1 MKALHVALCQ
11 YCSTNRSL
19 VFVFLSVIIIFSC
32 LFQLMLDPPVY
43 RILPLVSPSPQ
54 LSHLPVRLLLPLSAP
69 SLNLPLQSPLF
80 FLVLFL
86 LRALLPHLRAL
97 SHLPQLSKALLCL
110 QALLRLHQTPVVIA
124 PLLPL
129 AGTLPQLLELT
140 PLQAHLAYL
149 LHLMGHPAREHRQ
162 EFPGGQQILLRV

>member
-11 YCSTNRSL
+11 YRSTNRSL
-19 VFVFLSVIIIFSC
+19 VFVVLSVIIFSC

-69 SLNLPLQSPLF
+69 CLNLPLQSPLF

-86 LRALLPHLRAL
+86 LRAL

-140 PLQAHLAYL
+140 PLQAHPAYL